1 MWRVTD
7 RISLQD
13 DELEERF
20 VRSSGPGGQNVNKVS
35 TAVELRFRLWDS
47 SSLAQHVK
55 ERMATLAGRRLTEE
69 GVLIIQANRFRT
81 QERNREDARE
91 RLFEMIRTAAIAPV
105 PRIAT
110 RPSRGSRAER
120 VDEKTRRGVV
130 KKLRQTKVSWD

>member
-1 MWRVTD
+1 
-7 RISLQD
+7 
-13 DELEERF
+13 
-20 VRSSGPGGQNVNKVS
+20 
-35 TAVELRFRLWDS
+35 
-47 SSLAQHVK
+47 
-55 ERMATLAGRRLTEE
+55 LTEE